1 MLTFI
6 VLAGS
11 GILVGYSV
19 WEWMM
24 NYIHR
29 NEG

>member
-1 MLTFI
+1 MLTII
-6 VLAGS
+6 VLAGA
-11 GILVGYSV
+11 GILIGYSV